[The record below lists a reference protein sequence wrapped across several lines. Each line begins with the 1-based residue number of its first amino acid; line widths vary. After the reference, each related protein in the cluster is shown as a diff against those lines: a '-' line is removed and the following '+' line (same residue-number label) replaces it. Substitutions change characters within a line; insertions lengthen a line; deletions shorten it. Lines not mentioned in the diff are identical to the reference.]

1 MTNKKILITG
11 GSGGLGKQL
20 TDLLLSK
27 GYNVSH
33 LSRGKG
39 KDNRVQTYRWDVNK
53 GVIDEACI
61 DGVDTIIHLA
71 GAGIADE
78 RWTDERK
85 KIIIES
91 RTKSIALVYDLLK
104 RKSNK
109 VRFVISASGIGYYS
123 NRGDELLTEEN
134 PPANDFLGRCCVLW
148 EQAVDEGEKLGLR
161 VAKFRT
167 GVVLDKHA
175 GALPKLSAPVKLG
188 FGAALGSGRQW
199 MPWIHWQDVAG
210 MYLFAIEQELSG
222 VYNMAAPNPITNKQL
237 TQAVAKQL
245 NKPLWLPNV
254 PAFALKLALGE
265 MSTLVLGSTQASADK
280 IEQAGFHF
288 KFDSIDKALTDIYGR

>member
-1 MTNKKILITG
+1 MNNKKILLTG

-20 TDLLLSK
+20 TSLLLSK
-27 GYNVSH
+27 GYSVSI
-33 LSRGKG
+33 LSRGEG
-39 KDNRVQTYRWDVNK
+39 KDKRVQTYKWDVNK
-53 GVIDEACI
+53 GIIDDACI

-123 NRGDELLTEEN
+123 DRGDELLTEEN
-134 PPANDFLGRCCVLW
+134 PPANDFLGQCCVLW

-161 VAKFRT
+161 IAKFRT

-175 GALPKLSAPVKLG
+175 GALPKLSAPVKFG

-199 MPWIHWQDVAG
+199 VPWIHWQDVAG
-210 MYLFAIEQELSG
+210 MYLYAIEQELG
-222 VYNMAAPNPITNKQL
+222 GAYNMVAPNPVTNKQL
-237 TQAVAKQL
+237 TQHVARHLKR
-245 NKPLWLPNV
+245 PLWLPNV
-254 PAFALKLALGE
+254 PAFGLKLALGE
-265 MSTLVLGSTQASADK
+265 MSTLVLGSTKVAADK
-280 IEQAGFHF
+280 IEQAGYIF

>member
-33 LSRGKG
+33 LSRGEG

-53 GVIDEACI
+53 GIIDEACI

-78 RWTDERK
+78 RWTEERK

-123 NRGDELLTEEN
+123 DRGDELLTEEN

-167 GVVLDKHA
+167 GVVLDKQA
-175 GALPKLSAPVKLG
+175 GALPKLSAPVKFG

-199 MPWIHWQDVAG
+199 MPWIHWQDVAY

-265 MSTLVLGSTQASADK
+265 MSTLVLGSTKASADK